1 MNVAK
6 TCQEME
12 ELTDEILGR
21 IRNANKES
29 SSENENENAQ
39 IYKRALI
46 RAWERLGYPG
56 ELARVRTDLVY
67 TNEMDDLEWL
77 AEQAKDCQI
86 RKEKRAQVY
95 KVIGDVRRK
104 QGQTDAAF
112 KNYQEAVRQAGTG
125 FVRTEL
131 SRIFLTDLYAGSR
144 RAAVYAKAG
153 DASDYLDQ
161 WLGRYGSTEELQQ
174 LVKNLMNG

>member
-1 MNVAK
+1 M
-6 TCQEME
+6 
-12 ELTDEILGR
+12 
-21 IRNANKES
+21 
-29 SSENENENAQ
+29 
-39 IYKRALI
+39 
-46 RAWERLGYPG
+46 
-56 ELARVRTDLVY
+56 
-67 TNEMDDLEWL
+67 
-77 AEQAKDCQI
+77 
-86 RKEKRAQVY
+86 
-95 KVIGDVRRK
+95 IGDVRRK